1 MSGHDI
7 KNTNMPTPD
16 SKISGALKTILKKYW
31 WILTISIF
39 APIIINFSLLIP
51 SFTPVVGTNIEWLSF
66 FGSYIAAIIPAL
78 GSFIILFIQ
87 REDNHRENK
96 KREWENE
103 RNRQLQLDVLKYQ
116 QEMQWLNE
124 NREILIDCALALD
137 KDHLVELAH
146 KLEISQDILYDVKSV
161 LDNLVRCDSTV
172 GFMYVS
178 QKTEEYNDFN
188 TQRSSAYIMFRDA
201 LLDLQEINILF
212 RQTGFNRRRLVLQ
225 ERLQQGYIHKG
236 LNAVISKF
244 PSEQDFLNSNA
255 AEVSA
260 MLISITPDL
269 FEETRKAALTYI
281 KSEENRISRILIKEL
296 SNL

>member
-1 MSGHDI
+1 
-7 KNTNMPTPD
+7 MPTPD

-116 QEMQWLNE
+116 QEIQWLNE
-124 NREILIDCALALD
+124 KKNIFVDFALTLNKNNLI
-137 KDHLVELAH
+137 ELANKMGESQNIFLDAKH
-146 KLEISQDILYDVKSV
+146 LLDSLVKNDSRIGFIS
-161 LDNLVRCDSTV
+161 
-172 GFMYVS
+172 VS
-178 QKTEEYNDFN
+178 EETEEYQKLMYQQKAAF
-188 TQRSSAYIMFRDA
+188 QLYRDA
-201 LLDLQEINILF
+201 LIDLQQINKIFIVAEQSQRHRVMQECLKEESIKKGLKDVIATYPSYNAFLMQSPHAVAIKLIFSMPDLLDL
-212 RQTGFNRRRLVLQ
+212 
-225 ERLQQGYIHKG
+225 
-236 LNAVISKF
+236 
-244 PSEQDFLNSNA
+244 
-255 AEVSA
+255 
-260 MLISITPDL
+260 
-269 FEETRKAALTYI
+269 TRKAALVYVR
-281 KSEENRISRILIKEL
+281 SEEDRISQLL
-296 SNL
+296 GV